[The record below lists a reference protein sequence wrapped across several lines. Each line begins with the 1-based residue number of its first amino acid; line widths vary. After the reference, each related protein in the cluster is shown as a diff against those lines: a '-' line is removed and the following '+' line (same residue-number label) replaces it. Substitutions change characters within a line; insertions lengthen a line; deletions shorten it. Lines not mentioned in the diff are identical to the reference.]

1 MRKRKPAKKIR
12 TSRGGYGNKTSKS
25 KPKLNINVGAFFK
38 IFSLVSIITICAYL
52 VMWII
57 NFYSVKTIDYT
68 SMNSSSSY
76 LLGKSGKDLNKTLII
91 FESGRDEKRKI
102 SKAYVYIRNSKKK
115 LGMLLYIPENLYFNE
130 LEEDF
135 GNKIPVSSLRYAGDF
150 LQKGRGVEYALWQF
164 NQLLG
169 IKYDSYV
176 WFTTE
181 SLEVFEDIYGNL
193 SDGVVGKNLY
203 QQEKDVELTDSFLFL
218 NTFSSKYSIVKSV
231 LKSGKF
237 RDLKDNIYSNLS
249 FLKVIGLLSG
259 INSQMSEFSMSALT
273 LENSKYT
280 SDENSNSGDVVKV
293 LNTVEYDKEFRKKY
307 SKMIDK
313 DLEKERVRIEVYNAS
328 TISGIASQLGRKIV
342 NSGGDVVR
350 YGNAPELAQKTKVFV
365 PNIDDFQNS
374 YSLVSEILSEKYEL
388 VNGRPSFMTTG
399 DIVIVIGE
407 DMRSIYSF

>member
-1 MRKRKPAKKIR
+1 MRRRKPPKKIR
-12 TSRGGYGNKTSKS
+12 TSRGGYSRRTSTS
-25 KPKLNINVGAFFK
+25 KPKLSINVSAFLK
-38 IFSLVSIITICAYL
+38 ILFVLLIITLCSYL
-52 VMWII
+52 IIWLI
-57 NFYSVKTIDYT
+57 NFYSVESIDYT

-91 FESGRDEKRKI
+91 FESGKDDKRKI

-169 IKYDSYV
+169 IKYDSYI

-181 SLEVFEDIYGNL
+181 SLEVFRDIYGDM
-193 SDGVVGKNLY
+193 SDSVVGKNLY
-203 QQEKDVELTDSFLFL
+203 QQEKGVELTDSFLFL
-218 NTFSSKYSIVKSV
+218 NTLSSKYSITKSI

-237 RDLKDNIYSNLS
+237 KDLKGNIYSNLS
-249 FLKVIGLLSG
+249 FPKIARLLND
-259 INSQMSEFSMSALT
+259 INSQMSEYSMSALT

-280 SDENSNSGDVVKV
+280 NDENSNSGDVVKV
-293 LNTVEYDKEFRKKY
+293 LNTVEYDKEFRRKY
-307 SKMIDK
+307 SKMVDK

-328 TISGIASQLGRKIV
+328 TISGIAAQLGRKII

-374 YSLVSEILSEKYEL
+374 YSLVAEILSEKYEII
-388 VNGRPSFMTTG
+388 NGRPEFMTTG
-399 DIVIVIGE
+399 DIIIVIGE